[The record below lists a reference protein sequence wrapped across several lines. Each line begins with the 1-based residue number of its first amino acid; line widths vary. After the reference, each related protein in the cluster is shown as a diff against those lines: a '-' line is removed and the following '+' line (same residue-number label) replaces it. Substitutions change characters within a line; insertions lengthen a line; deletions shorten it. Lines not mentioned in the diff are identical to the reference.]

1 MFGLNCEDENS
12 YNDDLFLKSVLKRVY
27 EELQREDVAKQSLEL
42 YKQIKLDKELQG
54 SRIDKEAKDSLLYSN
69 KSKIDEI
76 VTEMR
81 QMDINYP

>member
-42 YKQIKLDKELQG
+42 YK
-54 SRIDKEAKDSLLYSN
+54 
-69 KSKIDEI
+69 
-76 VTEMR
+76 
-81 QMDINYP
+81 